1 MLKFKNKLG
10 IIKRQIRQIVSI
22 MLVIS
27 LSIPAVTFAAGEEST
42 YTYYADEAQ
51 YDGLN
56 STAAETGAYDGSH
69 GRMHLQPSLQ
79 GKIIFTVNVAEA
91 GEYTLDIV
99 YTCGSAVN
107 RKLGYSV
114 NGGTTTYTGFLDKTG
129 TWSITKNVTAAVTL
143 KAGDNTIAVLS
154 PTDYGKKVDAKTV
167 GTPDIFAIKVSDTE
181 KAVSLTKYAD
191 EAQYDGLNSTT
202 AEAGTYEGSHGR
214 VHLQP
219 SLQSKIMFTANVKE
233 AGEYTLDIVYTCG
246 SAVNRKLGYSV
257 NGGDPTYTEFLD
269 KTGTWSTTKNVTAMV
284 TLEAGD
290 NTITLLSPSDYG
302 ETVDTKKVGTPD
314 IFAVKL
320 APVPPAVTEGTLY
333 ADEAEYE
340 GLKSTVADRTTLYD
354 TTHGRIHLQPL
365 ELQGKIIFTVNVAE
379 AGEYTLG
386 IVYSGRGIVRKLG
399 YSVNSGDVIYSD
411 ALEATQYWSAE
422 TAKTYKVNVTLN
434 EGKNIITVLSPADYD
449 GTTVGTPDIW
459 AVKFAPAPSVT
470 LKEMDGE
477 RLSALKEALT
487 GKNISIMGDSIS
499 TYDGYSNDAA
509 NTNSSIGNNAI
520 YYTSARL
527 KDVNDTWWMQT
538 ASDTGMNVLVN
549 NSWSGSKVFANAA
562 SAGYKN
568 RAVNL
573 HDNTGDNAGTTP
585 DVIAIYLGI
594 NDCIGKSEAG
604 TYSDGFLNRL
614 VTDNRDGTFAYA
626 EPTNVAEAYF
636 IMLHKIT
643 TTYPKADVFCMT
655 LMENSRITDENAASA
670 LAQYNAN
677 IKAIANYFDMNVVDW
692 NSESGITLGNYF
704 IYTLDGLHPNDYGM
718 DMMTI
723 ALEEALYQKYVVE
736 TPAPPVTPPQA
747 VTEGTLYADEAQYEG
762 LNSTESKTETFYDTT
777 HGRVSLAPKKNGD
790 SYDAGKMIFTV
801 NIGKAGSYVLY
812 FVYSA
817 GAPTRKLGYSIN
829 DGAVKYVTL
838 DKTSTWK
845 ASHAKEYKVKVDL
858 KQGINKITLCSPSD
872 YEPKVV
878 QAPDIWAVK
887 YAPESTSGS
896 NKPTS
901 TTVRDVMAGTSSKST
916 SEEAIRL
923 YAGEAETKNLYFDGE
938 VTLNGLLDNAY
949 GYISTKPAYAANDG
963 QIIFTIVAEKEGTYN
978 LDILYTAKKGVTRKL
993 GYSLNN
999 SEVLYVMVGEYG
1011 ENWSVAQIKYLNIQ
1025 VPLKAG
1031 ENTFTIWSPYD
1042 YTEGGVQAPNI
1053 YAIQYSFENSKM
1065 IDLSEGLKE
1074 VLPEGY
1080 FAVYAD
1086 NATYSNLND
1095 TDAEYESTYEGTHGR
1110 VHLVPEK
1117 NEDGTYKQ
1125 GSIIFKVNAE
1135 MTGTYEIDIIYS
1147 GKGVTRKI
1155 EHSVNKGAKVSAELK
1170 DSATWDAAKAKS
1182 YTFEAELKAGEN
1194 TIIVYSP
1201 SDYEAGVVQAP
1212 DIWAVKGAL
1221 KK

>member
-1 MLKFKNKLG
+1 MLKFKNKPCT
-10 IIKRQIRQIVSI
+10 IKRQIRQIVSI

-459 AVKFAPAPSVT
+459 AVKFAPAYQTDVEYEVFYEDISAYRTGTKSVPKAET
-470 LKEMDGE
+470 GYIFAGWYTDADCTTS
-477 RLSALKEALT
+477 LSREITT
-487 GKNISIMGDSIS
+487 G
-499 TYDGYSNDAA
+499 
-509 NTNSSIGNNAI
+509 
-520 YYTSARL
+520 SAYAKFVD
-527 KDVNDTWWMQT
+527 KDVLTVKAQIT
-538 ASDTGMNVLVN
+538 
-549 NSWSGSKVFANAA
+549 
-562 SAGYKN
+562 
-568 RAVNL
+568 
-573 HDNTGDNAGTTP
+573 AGTT
-585 DVIAIYLGI
+585 AG
-594 NDCIGKSEAG
+594 SEAADIRFVTTVDSLQYEKVG
-604 TYSDGFLNRL
+604 FEVTANGVTKTYGSNVVYKQLYAVSGSEVMTYVPNEEFSPISIYFKACTITGVPNR
-614 VTDNRDGTFAYA
+614 A
-626 EPTNVAEAYF
+626 
-636 IMLHKIT
+636 
-643 TTYPKADVFCMT
+643 
-655 LMENSRITDENAASA
+655 
-670 LAQYNAN
+670 
-677 IKAIANYFDMNVVDW
+677 FDMEWTVRPYWV
-692 NSESGITLGNYF
+692 
-704 IYTLDGLHPNDYGM
+704 TLDGTTVYG
-718 DMMTI
+718 
-723 ALEEALYQKYVVE
+723 E
-736 TPAPPVTPPQA
+736 T
-747 VTEGTLYADEAQYEG
+747 
-762 LNSTESKTETFYDTT
+762 
-777 HGRVSLAPKKNGD
+777 
-790 SYDAGKMIFTV
+790 
-801 NIGKAGSYVLY
+801 
-812 FVYSA
+812 
-817 GAPTRKLGYSIN
+817 
-829 DGAVKYVTL
+829 AVK
-838 DKTSTWK
+838 
-845 ASHAKEYKVKVDL
+845 
-858 KQGINKITLCSPSD
+858 
-872 YEPKVV
+872 
-878 QAPDIWAVK
+878 
-887 YAPESTSGS
+887 
-896 NKPTS
+896 
-901 TTVRDVMAGTSSKST
+901 TVRMG
-916 SEEAIRL
+916 
-923 YAGEAETKNLYFDGE
+923 
-938 VTLNGLLDNAY
+938 
-949 GYISTKPAYAANDG
+949 
-963 QIIFTIVAEKEGTYN
+963 
-978 LDILYTAKKGVTRKL
+978 
-993 GYSLNN
+993 
-999 SEVLYVMVGEYG
+999 M
-1011 ENWSVAQIKYLNIQ
+1011 
-1025 VPLKAG
+1025 
-1031 ENTFTIWSPYD
+1031 
-1042 YTEGGVQAPNI
+1042 
-1053 YAIQYSFENSKM
+1053 
-1065 IDLSEGLKE
+1065 
-1074 VLPEGY
+1074 
-1080 FAVYAD
+1080 
-1086 NATYSNLND
+1086 
-1095 TDAEYESTYEGTHGR
+1095 
-1110 VHLVPEK
+1110 
-1117 NEDGTYKQ
+1117 
-1125 GSIIFKVNAE
+1125 
-1135 MTGTYEIDIIYS
+1135 
-1147 GKGVTRKI
+1147 
-1155 EHSVNKGAKVSAELK
+1155 
-1170 DSATWDAAKAKS
+1170 
-1182 YTFEAELKAGEN
+1182 
-1194 TIIVYSP
+1194 
-1201 SDYEAGVVQAP
+1201 
-1212 DIWAVKGAL
+1212 
-1221 KK
+1221 